1 MPPNNSAPPCHESGT
16 SSKKTLNLTFEI
28 FRAQISPK
36 SKMFCLKIQKKFLG
50 KKTRLRN
57 FFWPPNLKIL
67 SPSLVLGATTVYV
80 CSTYYI
86 SYQKKW
92 MLRSCCWVSKCS
104 ILGPWLQAILQ
115 RRRIFPLRRIR
126 ATILGPFSFSKQRTL
141 KSKRKHK

>member
-1 MPPNNSAPPCHESGT
+1 MLELRRISCVITKGR
-16 SSKKTLNLTFEI
+16 KVEI
-28 FRAQISPK
+28 
-36 SKMFCLKIQKKFLG
+36 
-50 KKTRLRN
+50 T
-57 FFWPPNLKIL
+57 
-67 SPSLVLGATTVYV
+67 GATQDYETLISRLFQTFLYFETKKQVV
-80 CSTYYI
+80 PWHQWHHLVRRHCTYYI

>member
-1 MPPNNSAPPCHESGT
+1 MAPPIFCPASPRKSIYGE
-16 SSKKTLNLTFEI
+16 KNLAWENFED
-28 FRAQISPK
+28 
-36 SKMFCLKIQKKFLG
+36 FLG
-50 KKTRLRN
+50 EKATHAQKNQGFSEEKSLAPQI
-57 FFWPPNLKIL
+57 FFGPPNLKIL
-67 SPSLVLGATTVYV
+67 PPSLVLGATTVYV